1 VVSGDV
7 PTEGSD
13 DTDEVYSERNPVDAD
28 SVVSGTHIYDVS
40 GVVAIAKRVKA
51 GESEGLQREKR
62 GYLLRSLLQR
72 CLRQRD
78 YHNNTH
84 LSNSSLMRR

>member
-28 SVVSGTHIYDVS
+28 SVVSGPHISDVS
-40 GVVAIAKRVKA
+40 DVVATAKRVKA
-51 GESEGLQREKR
+51 GAFEGL
-62 GYLLRSLLQR
+62 
-72 CLRQRD
+72 
-78 YHNNTH
+78 
-84 LSNSSLMRR
+84 